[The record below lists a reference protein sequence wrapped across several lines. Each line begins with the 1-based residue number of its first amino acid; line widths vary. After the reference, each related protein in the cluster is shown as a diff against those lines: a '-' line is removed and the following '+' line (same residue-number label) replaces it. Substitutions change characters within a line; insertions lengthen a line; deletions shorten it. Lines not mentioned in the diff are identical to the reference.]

1 MVGMAVRRKSIREG
15 SILFDILNYCL
26 LILLAFVIAY
36 PLYYMLIISL
46 SDGRAVTRGD
56 VSLFPIGF
64 SLATYKVILKDPYIA
79 IAYKNTLIYTFLGTF
94 INVSMTALCAYPLSR
109 SKFYGR
115 TVLTGIVLFTMFFE
129 GGIIPNYLVADS
141 LGLVNTMW
149 AIVLPPAIS
158 VWYMIIMR
166 TFFQQIPNEIHES
179 GYMDG
184 ANDLQ
189 IFWKIVLPLSIPVL
203 ATMIL
208 FYSVWHWNSFFPAI
222 LYLND
227 KELYPVQII
236 MRNMVI
242 QGDIS
247 ATQGAAAEAS
257 AAGANIT
264 GLNIKYAVIFVTILP
279 ILAVYPFIQKYFVK
293 GMMVGSLKG

>member
-1 MVGMAVRRKSIREG
+1 
-15 SILFDILNYCL
+15 
-26 LILLAFVIAY
+26 
-36 PLYYMLIISL
+36 MLIISL
-46 SDGRAVTRGD
+46 SDGHAVIRGD
-56 VSLFPIGF
+56 VKLYPIGMN
-64 SLATYKVILKDPYIA
+64 LDTYKVILQNPQIA
-79 IAYKNTLIYTFLGTF
+79 IAYKNTLIYTLLGTF

-115 TVLTGIVLFTMFFE
+115 SVLTAVIIFTMFFE
-129 GGIIPNYLVADS
+129 GGIIPNYIIVDG
-141 LGLVNTMW
+141 LGMVNTIW
-149 AIVLPPAIS
+149 AIVIPPAIS

-166 TFFQQIPNEIHES
+166 TFFQQIPNELHES
-179 GYMDG
+179 GYIDG

-189 IFWKIVLPLSIPVL
+189 IFWKIVLPLSVPVV

-208 FYSVWHWNSFFPAI
+208 FYSVWHWNSFFPAL
-222 LYLND
+222 LYLNEKD
-227 KELYPVQII
+227 KYPVQLI

-247 ATQGAAAEAS
+247 DTQSAAAEAS

-264 GLNIKYAVIFVTILP
+264 GLNIKYAVIFITILP
-279 ILAVYPFIQKYFVK
+279 ILTVYPFIQKYFVK